1 MSMPKVFAGP
11 RRHLIARLV
20 ANGLAQATCGFG
32 LALSLRELLQGA
44 ERGRLSWPWLAAM
57 IGIGV
62 SVLALRVREAGD
74 AERLGQDYVMRVR
87 LRIFDRVAERPARMT
102 GRRRFGLTITR
113 LVSDL
118 SSLRNWVSLGI
129 ARSVVATI
137 SIAGLLASLCYFSP
151 VSAATVLGVMLV
163 CVLGIAIAT
172 PHLRIAVVEARRR
185 RGRLTNNLSEKVL
198 AARAVWQLGR
208 ADRERTRIRRQSGQL
223 RDALIRRA
231 RLSAILRSSSEIAW
245 PLAIASVLATS
256 IAMASPV
263 SELVIAVLLVGMIM
277 TAMGRIAQAWDYR
290 IAFEEGR
297 RRIGELLEEPRIRE
311 ARDAVALPGSGPL
324 ELTFDD
330 VTAGDAL
337 QGVRLRARPGDR
349 VLVVGPTGA
358 GKSTLLAL
366 AARMAEPDAGVIR
379 LDGIEIARIE
389 LDALHRAVQ
398 LVSAELPLLRGT
410 VAENVGYAAPEE
422 SEEWL
427 TRVADACGLMDD
439 SALAQTGLDLR
450 VDEQGANLSQGL
462 RHRILLARAVAARP
476 RLLLVDEPRLL
487 ADPRSRTA
495 LVNAIALTS
504 ATVLIV
510 ADEAGPAPEVDQVWR
525 LPVARVDAP
534 SPPDPTVEGILLH

>member
-1 MSMPKVFAGP
+1 MSMPKVFAGS
-11 RRHLIARLV
+11 RRHLIAQLV

-137 SIAGLLASLCYFSP
+137 SIVGLLASLCYFSP

-525 LPVARVDAP
+525 LPAARVDAP
-534 SPPDPTVEGILLH
+534 PPPDATVEGILLH

>member
-87 LRIFDRVAERPARMT
+87 LRIFDRVAERPARKA

-172 PHLRIAVVEARRR
+172 PHLRIAVAEARRR
-185 RGRLTNNLSEKVL
+185 RGRLANNLSEKVL

-245 PLAIASVLATS
+245 PLAIASVLASS

-297 RRIGELLEEPRIRE
+297 RRIGELLGEPRIRE

-337 QGVRLRARPGDR
+337 QGVRLRALAGDR

-366 AARMAEPDAGVIR
+366 AARMAEPDAGEIR
-379 LDGIEIARIE
+379 LDGIDIARIE

-398 LVSAELPLLRGT
+398 LVSTELPLLRGT

-427 TRVADACGLMDD
+427 ARVAEACGLMDD
-439 SALAQTGLDLR
+439 PALAQTGLDLR

-487 ADPRSRTA
+487 AEPPSRTA
-495 LVNAIALTS
+495 LVNAIALTG

-510 ADEAGPAPEVDQVWR
+510 ADEAGPEPEVDQVWR
-525 LPVARVDAP
+525 LPVARVAAP
-534 SPPDPTVEGILLH
+534 SPPDPTVEGVLLH